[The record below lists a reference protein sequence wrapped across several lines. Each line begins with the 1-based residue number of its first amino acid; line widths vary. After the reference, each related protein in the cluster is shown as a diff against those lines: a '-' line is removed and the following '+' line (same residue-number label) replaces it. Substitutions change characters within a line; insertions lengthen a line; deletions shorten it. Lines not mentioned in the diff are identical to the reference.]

1 MHSYPPH
8 SRPLPQTG
16 TTKMMRTWRKSETLL
31 PGNLCPSYTF
41 QHVTECEKNPPHTL
55 EFLRGFRH
63 WVMVQNFLLLGKEQM
78 MGSQMLLPTSVLKV
92 QTLYEEQNNNPFSF
106 SQSFI
111 QIQGQNYAWNVH
123 TSTSISNATL
133 ESKFRDYN
141 AQKTNLYN
149 QNYYWFQIVF

>member
-1 MHSYPPH
+1 
-8 SRPLPQTG
+8 
-16 TTKMMRTWRKSETLL
+16 
-31 PGNLCPSYTF
+31 
-41 QHVTECEKNPPHTL
+41 
-55 EFLRGFRH
+55 
-63 WVMVQNFLLLGKEQM
+63 
-78 MGSQMLLPTSVLKV
+78 MLLPTSVLKV

-149 QNYYWFQIVF
+149 QNYY